1 MEPERPEVRMS
12 NQSFS
17 AAPHLSSSQSSV
29 ANTIVIIPAFNEE
42 GAIAQV
48 IRAIPSDCV
57 SEIVVVDNGSSDA
70 TAAKARGAGATVLA
84 ELERGYGAACLCGI
98 AYALEKSS
106 DVIAFLDGDYSD
118 HPEELPSLLHP
129 IVHENIDLVIGS
141 RMLGQREP
149 GAMLPQALFGNW
161 LATTLIRVF
170 WGAKFTDLGPFRA
183 IRTSSLT
190 ALQMKDRTFGWTVE
204 MQVKAAKQKLR
215 CREIPVRY
223 RKRSAGSSK
232 VTGSIKGTFKASY
245 KILFTIFKHL
255 FI

>member
-17 AAPHLSSSQSSV
+17 AAPDSSLPSSV

-48 IRAIPSDCV
+48 VHAIPSDCV
-57 SEIVVVDNGSSDA
+57 SEIVVVDNGSTDA
-70 TAAKARGAGATVLA
+70 TAAQARGAGATVLS

-98 AYALEKSS
+98 AYAMEKSPAI
-106 DVIAFLDGDYSD
+106 IAFLDGDYSD
-118 HPEELPSLLHP
+118 CPEELPSLLHP
-129 IVHENIDLVIGS
+129 IVHDNIDLVIGS

-149 GAMLPQALFGNW
+149 GAMLPQAMFGNW
-161 LATTLIRVF
+161 LATTLIRVL
-170 WGAKFTDLGPFRA
+170 WGARFTDLGPFRA
-183 IRTSSLT
+183 IRTSSLM
-190 ALQMKDRTFGWTVE
+190 ALQMNDRTFGWTVE

-223 RKRSAGSSK
+223 RKRAAGSSK
-232 VTGSIKGTFKASY
+232 VTGSFTGTMKASY

-255 FI
+255 FT